1 MSDETVTS
9 AFLIIGNEILSGR
22 TKDKNLGFLAEKLT
36 EAGIRLS
43 EVRVVR
49 DEEGEIVEAVNALRE
64 RYTYVF
70 TSGGIG
76 PTHDDITCASI
87 AAAFCLP
94 VIRNPEAMRRMEI
107 HYKTIGREF
116 NEARKKMAETPE
128 GAELIDNPVS
138 TAPGFIIGNVH
149 VMAGVPSVFQAMV
162 LELLPKLKHGEKIQ
176 SRAVS
181 CTLGEGVVA
190 EALGEIQSRY
200 ADVEIGSYPYFRAGY
215 FGTTLVARGT
225 DIARL
230 DAAAEEIRQMIR
242 DKGGEPI
249 EARPEEDAEET
260 QNAG

>member
-1 MSDETVTS
+1 MSDETVTA

-22 TKDKNLGFLAEKLT
+22 TKDKNLGFLAENLT
-36 EAGIRLS
+36 EAGIRLA

-49 DEEGEIVEAVNALRE
+49 DEEEEIVAAVRALSE

-87 AAAFCLP
+87 AKAFDRP
-94 VIRNPEAMRRMEI
+94 VIRHPEAMRRLTV
-107 HYKTIGREF
+107 HYATIGREF

-128 GAELIDNPVS
+128 GAGLIDNPVS
-138 TAPGFIIGNVH
+138 TAPGFIVGNVH

-162 LELLPKLKHGEKIQ
+162 HELLPKLSHGAKML

-181 CTLGEGVVA
+181 CTLGEGNVA
-190 EALGEIQSRY
+190 EALGAIQERY
-200 ADVEIGSYPYFRAGY
+200 PGIEIGSYPYFRAGY

-225 DIARL
+225 DADML
-230 DAAAEEIRQMIR
+230 ETAAEEIRQMIR
-242 DKGGEPI
+242 DLGGEPI
-249 EARPEEDAEET
+249 ESRPEEEEER
-260 QNAG
+260 NAG

>member
-49 DEEGEIVEAVNALRE
+49 DEEGEIVDALRALSE

-76 PTHDDITCASI
+76 PTHDDITCASV
-87 AAAFCLP
+87 AAAFGLP
-94 VIRNPEAMRRMEI
+94 VIRHPEAMRRLTV
-107 HYKTIGREF
+107 HYATIGREF

-128 GAELIDNPVS
+128 GATLIDNPVS
-138 TAPGFIIGNVH
+138 TAPGFIVENVH

-162 LELLPKLKHGEKIQ
+162 LELLPKLKHGTKVQ

-190 EALGEIQSRY
+190 EALGEIQGRY
-200 ADVEIGSYPYFRAGY
+200 PAIEIGSYPYFRAGY

-225 DIARL
+225 DIPVLEEVA
-230 DAAAEEIRQMIR
+230 DEIRRMIR
-242 DKGGEPI
+242 EKGGEPI
-249 EARPEEDAEET
+249 EARPEEEGKEA
-260 QNAG
+260 NAG